1 MGFFEFCVYFKKMV
15 FLGSL
20 LGILGFG
27 VGISIGVIVGYFLFI
42 YYEPRDV
49 KDYPENTPF
58 DEIEPNT
65 LIDLLPELPL
75 WVMNPDYERVD
86 WFNEFIAN
94 MWPFL
99 DKAICGIIKSTCEP
113 IFAEYIGKYQIK
125 SILFEQLTLGTIP
138 PRLHGIKVYDSN
150 EKELVFEF
158 AIRWAA
164 NPNIVVSLKLLSLQ
178 ISVQLVD
185 FQVAATARATL
196 KPFVPTFPCFSS
208 IIVSLTKKPEV
219 DFGLKLIGGD
229 LMAIPGLHHFVQ
241 ETISKQVARL
251 YLWPQTL
258 EIPILDSSIGAV
270 KKPVGILHVKV
281 LRAQKLLNMDFLSKS
296 DPYVKL
302 SLGGDRLPAKKTT
315 VKMNTLNPVWDED
328 FKLTVKDPEAQVLQ
342 LHLYDWEKIGA
353 HDKLGMQVVP
363 LKLLTPYEKKELTLD
378 LLNST
383 NPNDRQNK
391 KPRGQIM
398 LEVSFIPFQE
408 DSLNFNGP
416 FSFHER
422 KESVSSL
429 SDDVSL
435 RGAGLL
441 LVNVIAA
448 EDVEGKHH
456 TNPYAVVV
464 VRGEKRKTK
473 ARNKTWN
480 PKWEEE
486 FQFMLEEAPLKD
498 LIHIEVKSKKRRFGF
513 RSKELLGYV
522 DIQLKDVI
530 YNGRI
535 NEKYHLINSK
545 DGILHVDIGWKV
557 I

>member
-1 MGFFEFCVYFKKMV
+1 MGWKSKY
-15 FLGSL
+15 S
-20 LGILGFG
+20 
-27 VGISIGVIVGYFLFI
+27 
-42 YYEPRDV
+42 
-49 KDYPENTPF
+49 
-58 DEIEPNT
+58 
-65 LIDLLPELPL
+65 
-75 WVMNPDYERVD
+75 
-86 WFNEFIAN
+86 
-94 MWPFL
+94 
-99 DKAICGIIKSTCEP
+99 CGIEVIISKN
-113 IFAEYIGKYQIK
+113 
-125 SILFEQLTLGTIP
+125 LGTVGRFP
-138 PRLHGIKVYDSN
+138 SCCYSKGDT
-150 EKELVFEF
+150 ETFC
-158 AIRWAA
+158 
-164 NPNIVVSLKLLSLQ
+164 PNLPMLFKH
-178 ISVQLVD
+178 
-185 FQVAATARATL
+185 
-196 KPFVPTFPCFSS
+196 SS
-208 IIVSLTKKPEV
+208 IIDKEEV
-219 DFGLKLIGGD
+219 DFGLKVIGGD

-258 EIPILDSSIGAV
+258 DIPILDSSIGAV

-302 SLGGDRLPAKKTT
+302 SLGGDMLPAKKTT
-315 VKMNTLNPVWDED
+315 VKMNSLDPVWDED

-363 LKLLTPYEKKELTLD
+363 LKLLKPYEKKELTLD
-378 LLNST
+378 LVHSL
-383 NPNDRQNK
+383 NPNDPQNK
-391 KPRGQIM
+391 KPRGRLM
-398 LEVSFIPFQE
+398 LEMSFIPFQE
-408 DSLNFNGP
+408 DSIKFSGP
-416 FSFHER
+416 LSFHER
-422 KESVSSL
+422 KESISSL
-429 SDDVSL
+429 SDDISL

-441 LVNVIAA
+441 LVTVIAA
-448 EDVEGKHH
+448 EDVEGKNH

-464 VRGEKRKTK
+464 LRGEKKKTK

-486 FQFMLEEAPLKD
+486 FQFMLEDAPLKE

-530 YNGRI
+530 FNGRI

-545 DGILHVDIGWKV
+545 DGILHVDIRWKV

>member
-1 MGFFEFCVYFKKMV
+1 MG

-20 LGILGFG
+20 LGIFGFG
-27 VGISIGVIVGYFLFI
+27 VGISIGLVVGYFLFI
-42 YYEPRDV
+42 CFEPRDV
-49 KDYPENTPF
+49 KEYPESTPF
-58 DEIEPNT
+58 DEIEPDS

-86 WFNEFIAN
+86 WFNEFLAN
-94 MWPFL
+94 MWPYL
-99 DKAICGIIKSTCEP
+99 DKAICGIIKSTSEP

-125 SILFEQLTLGTIP
+125 SIEFEQLTLGTIP

-158 AIRWAA
+158 AIRWAG
-164 NPNIVVSLKLLSLQ
+164 NPNIVVALKLLSLH
-178 ISVQLVD
+178 ISVQLID
-185 FQVAATARATL
+185 FQMAATARATL
-196 KPFVPTFPCFSS
+196 KPLVPTFPCFSS

-241 ETISKQVARL
+241 ETISKQVSRL

-258 EIPILDSSIGAV
+258 DIPILDSSIGAV

-302 SLGGDRLPAKKTT
+302 SLGGDRLPAKMTT

-342 LHLYDWEKIGA
+342 LHLYDWEKIGT
-353 HDKLGMQVVP
+353 HDQLGMQVVP
-363 LKLLTPYEKKELTLD
+363 LKLLQPYEKKELTLD
-378 LLNST
+378 LVNST
-383 NPNDRQNK
+383 NPDDPQNK

-398 LEVSFIPFQE
+398 LEMSFIPFQE
-408 DSLNFNGP
+408 DSIKFSGHI
-416 FSFHER
+416 SFHER
-422 KESVSSL
+422 KVSLSSL
-429 SDDVSL
+429 SDDIS

-441 LVNVIAA
+441 LVTVIAA
-448 EDVEGKHH
+448 EDVEGKNH

-464 VRGEKRKTK
+464 IRGEKRKTK
-473 ARNKTWN
+473 AITKTWN

-486 FQFMLEEAPLKD
+486 FQFMLEEAPVKD

-535 NEKYHLINSK
+535 NDKYHLINSK
-545 DGILHVDIGWKV
+545 DGILHIDIKWKV

>member
-1 MGFFEFCVYFKKMV
+1 MG

-27 VGISIGVIVGYFLFI
+27 VGVSIGLIVGYFLFI
-42 YYEPRDV
+42 YFEPRDV
-49 KDYPENTPF
+49 KDYPESSPF
-58 DEIEPNT
+58 DEIEPNS
-65 LIDLLPELPL
+65 LVDLLPELPL
-75 WVMNPDYERVD
+75 WVMNPDYERVN

-94 MWPFL
+94 MWPYL
-99 DKAICGIIKSTCEP
+99 DKAICGIIKSTSEP

-125 SILFEQLTLGTIP
+125 SIEFEQLTLGTIP

-158 AIRWAA
+158 AVRWAG
-164 NPNIVVSLKLLSLQ
+164 NPNIVVALKLLSLK
-178 ISVQLVD
+178 ISAQLVD

-196 KPFVPTFPCFSS
+196 KPFVPTFPCFSN
-208 IIVSLTKKPEV
+208 IVVSLTKKPEV
-219 DFGLKLIGGD
+219 DFGLKVIGGD

-258 EIPILDSSIGAV
+258 DIPILDSSIGAV

-302 SLGGDRLPAKKTT
+302 SLGGDMLPAKKTT
-315 VKMNTLNPVWDED
+315 VKMNSLDPVWDED

-363 LKLLTPYEKKELTLD
+363 LKLLKPYEKKELTLD
-378 LLNST
+378 LVHSL
-383 NPNDRQNK
+383 NPNDPQNK
-391 KPRGQIM
+391 KPRGRLM
-398 LEVSFIPFQE
+398 LEMSFIPFQE
-408 DSLNFNGP
+408 DSIKFSGP
-416 FSFHER
+416 LSFHER
-422 KESVSSL
+422 KESISSL
-429 SDDVSL
+429 SDDISL

-441 LVNVIAA
+441 LVTVIAA
-448 EDVEGKHH
+448 EDVEGKNH

-464 VRGEKRKTK
+464 LRGEKKKTK

-486 FQFMLEEAPLKD
+486 FQFMLEDAPLKE

-530 YNGRI
+530 FNGRI

-545 DGILHVDIGWKV
+545 DGILHVDIRWKV

>member
-1 MGFFEFCVYFKKMV
+1 M
-15 FLGSL
+15 
-20 LGILGFG
+20 
-27 VGISIGVIVGYFLFI
+27 
-42 YYEPRDV
+42 
-49 KDYPENTPF
+49 
-58 DEIEPNT
+58 
-65 LIDLLPELPL
+65 
-75 WVMNPDYERVD
+75 
-86 WFNEFIAN
+86 
-94 MWPFL
+94 
-99 DKAICGIIKSTCEP
+99 
-113 IFAEYIGKYQIK
+113 
-125 SILFEQLTLGTIP
+125 
-138 PRLHGIKVYDSN
+138 
-150 EKELVFEF
+150 
-158 AIRWAA
+158 
-164 NPNIVVSLKLLSLQ
+164 
-178 ISVQLVD
+178 
-185 FQVAATARATL
+185 AATARATL
-196 KPFVPTFPCFSS
+196 KPFVPTFPCFSN

-219 DFGLKLIGGD
+219 DFGLKVIGGD

-241 ETISKQVARL
+241 ETISKQVSRL

-281 LRAQKLLNMDFLSKS
+281 LRAQNLLNMDFLSLS

-363 LKLLTPYEKKELTLD
+363 LKLLIPYEKKEFTLD
-378 LLNST
+378 LVHST
-383 NPNDRQNK
+383 NPDDPQNK

-398 LEVSFIPFQE
+398 LEMSFIPFQE
-408 DSLNFNGP
+408 DSINFSGP
-416 FSFHER
+416 LSFHER
-422 KESVSSL
+422 KESISSL
-429 SDDVSL
+429 SDDISL

-441 LVNVIAA
+441 LVTVIAA

-464 VRGEKRKTK
+464 LRGEQKKTK
-473 ARNKTWN
+473 AVNKTWN

-486 FQFMLEEAPLKD
+486 FQFMLEEAPVKD
-498 LIHIEVKSKKRRFGF
+498 LIHFEVKSKKRRFGF
-513 RSKELLGYV
+513 LSKELLGYV

-545 DGILHVDIGWKV
+545 DGILHVDIRWKV